1 VFLVGVSKVLDKA
14 LTCKTEVIIIPLS
27 YELDIIASRHHV
39 STIFAG
45 RPSSKGGTGSPQRM
59 EDRVMEEILKAIVK
73 GVFVKQGVSLGSKI
87 VNNKRV
93 TKSEEQAFWLSLLL
107 LGLVN
112 LPAQPPAPNMLAR
125 R

>member
-1 VFLVGVSKVLDKA
+1 
-14 LTCKTEVIIIPLS
+14 
-27 YELDIIASRHHV
+27 
-39 STIFAG
+39 
-45 RPSSKGGTGSPQRM
+45 
-59 EDRVMEEILKAIVK
+59 MEEILKAIAK
-73 GVFVKQGVSLGSKI
+73 GVFVQQGVKLGSKI

-112 LPAQPPAPNMLAR
+112 LPTQPPASGTLVR